1 MLWNDNDGGC
11 KGACDRVP
19 HQNVTD
25 LKLTGQCIDGECY
38 DDVLFHNLD
47 SYIDNLQ
54 QDGIIVLHTIG
65 SHGPTYYNRYP
76 AAFRKFTPTCDTNEI
91 QGCTREQLT
100 NTYDNTILYVDYVV
114 DKAIKLLQSK
124 QDKFTTS
131 PRFICPTTA
140 NRWEKMASI
149 CMVYRI
155 PSRRIRRNM
164 CRWRCGS
171 PPTTSSATAFPRT
184 VCSSGRKKRITRRI
198 ICSPP
203 CSACSASAPASTGRQ
218 MIS

>member
-1 MLWNDNDGGC
+1 MTKSWRTIRKASGYSTARRDPVLWNDNDGGC

-91 QGCTREQLT
+91 GA
-100 NTYDNTILYVDYVV
+100 V
-114 DKAIKLLQSK
+114 
-124 QDKFTTS
+124 
-131 PRFICPTTA
+131 P
-140 NRWEKMASI
+140 
-149 CMVYRI
+149 
-155 PSRRIRRNM
+155 
-164 CRWRCGS
+164 GS
-171 PPTTSSATAFPRT
+171 S
-184 VCSSGRKKRITRRI
+184 
-198 ICSPP
+198 
-203 CSACSASAPASTGRQ
+203 
-218 MIS
+218 

>member
-91 QGCTREQLT
+91 RGCTREQLT

-131 PRFICPTTA
+131 PFICPTTA

-184 VCSSGRKKRITRRI
+184 VCSSGRKKRIT
-198 ICSPP
+198 
-203 CSACSASAPASTGRQ
+203 AG
-218 MIS
+218 

>member
-131 PRFICPTTA
+131 PVYLSDHGESLGEDGVYLHGLPYSIAPDTQ
-140 NRWEKMASI
+140 KHVPMAL
-149 CMVYRI
+149 
-155 PSRRIRRNM
+155 
-164 CRWRCGS
+164 WL
-171 PPTTSSATAFPRT
+171 SADYQQRYGISAHCLQQRAQ
-184 VCSSGRKKRITRRI
+184 KRITRRI